1 MPDYKEMYLKLFV
14 ACSDI
19 IEILQKV
26 TMETEELAMDA
37 PDVVSL
43 AVKEQEPPESSPETN
58 SENR

>member
-14 ACSDI
+14 AYSDI

-43 AVKEQEPPESSPETN
+43 AIKEQKPPES
-58 SENR
+58 